1 MKIALIEAF
10 YSGSHKAWA
19 DSYKKFSEHCITIFS
34 LPGRHWKWR
43 MHGASI
49 SLAKQLNEIS
59 ESFDLL
65 LCTDMIDLPLFK
77 SLLKDNLNKLPIVLY
92 MHENQLTYPWSPDDQ
107 DLKLQRDNHYA
118 FTNYTS
124 CLVAHT
130 VLFNSDY
137 HRSSFLGELPK
148 FLKMFPD
155 ENNLETIDV
164 IKEKAST
171 LYLGLELK
179 NQSGVRTKGNAIRIL
194 WNHRWEYDKNP
205 DGFLT
210 LLNSLENRK
219 LEFELVLL
227 GERYTKMPD
236 AYYYILDK
244 YSNRISHNAYA
255 ESKEQYWDLLSSC
268 DVLPVTSIQDFFGIS
283 IVEAISAGVVPVL
296 PNRLAYPEYV
306 DQENLYT
313 NDEELVDKVINFQD
327 LPIPDVSRFSW
338 QYMARKYD
346 EFCEHFIMPSSS
358 PRQ

>member
-1 MKIALIEAF
+1 MIALLEAF

-19 DSYKKFSEHCITIFS
+19 DGYIAHSNHQITLLT

-43 MHGASI
+43 MHGAAV
-49 SLAKQLNEIS
+49 SLSKQVNKCDNAFEMI
-59 ESFDLL
+59 
-65 LCTDMIDLPLFK
+65 LCTDMLDVALFK
-77 SLLKDNLNKLPIVLY
+77 SLLNEKHRNTPVMLY

-124 CLVAHT
+124 CLVADA
-130 VLFNSDY
+130 VLFNSDH
-137 HRSSFLGELPK
+137 HRNSFLGELPR

-164 IKEKAST
+164 IKKKAST
-171 LYLGLELK
+171 LYLGLEL
-179 NQSGVRTKGNAIRIL
+179 NNHATVNPKGNAIRIL

-205 DGFLT
+205 DDFLE
-210 LLNSLENRK
+210 LLNSLEKRK
-219 LEFELVLL
+219 CEFELVLL

-236 AYYYILDK
+236 AYYHILDK
-244 YSNRISHNAYA
+244 FSARIAHNAYA
-255 ESKEQYWDLLSSC
+255 ELKEHYWDLLCSC

-283 IVEAISAGVVPVL
+283 IVEAISAGIVPVL
-296 PNRLAYPEYV
+296 PNRLAYPEYAE
-306 DQENLYT
+306 QENLYT
-313 NDEELVDKVINFQD
+313 NDEELLDKVINFQD

-338 QYMARKYD
+338 QSMAKKYD
-346 EFCEHFIMPSSS
+346 ELFEHLIKPSSS